1 MSEPEARESAPET
14 QWLRRTSEK
23 AEGPPAHRMTDIVG
37 LLGLGARSGR
47 LRIGVDRVRRALQA
61 GRASLRGDCRGR
73 HRYGL
78 RTKSSDLARARRV
91 PLVQGP
97 SASRLGATVGKPPV
111 MVVGVEERA
120 LAAGIIGR
128 APHKGLRED

>member
-1 MSEPEARESAPET
+1 LQQDELHCVVIAAD
-14 QWLRRTSEK
+14 
-23 AEGPPAHRMTDIVG
+23 A
-37 LLGLGARSGR
+37 SGR
-47 LRIGVDRVRRALQA
+47 VEDKVVR
-61 GRASLRGDCRGR
+61 
-73 HRYGL
+73 
-78 RTKSSDLARARRV
+78 LARARRV

-128 APHKGLRED
+128 APRKGLRED

>member
-1 MSEPEARESAPET
+1 MQLDELHCVVIAAD
-14 QWLRRTSEK
+14 
-23 AEGPPAHRMTDIVG
+23 A
-37 LLGLGARSGR
+37 SGR
-47 LRIGVDRVRRALQA
+47 VEDKVVR
-61 GRASLRGDCRGR
+61 
-73 HRYGL
+73 
-78 RTKSSDLARARRV
+78 LARARGV